1 MNELT
6 QKIQRILTPKAA
18 LIAYRCD
25 ECRTNST
32 EYFLEL
38 RPIHK
43 NGQMGAGMPVTYE
56 FMNALME
63 SYTEEMSGIPAGVL
77 PETCW
82 PAIREKDR
90 RNTSGATRRAKDRCS
105 STSS

>member
-77 PETCW
+77 PDNLL
-82 PAIREKDR
+82 ALSLIHI
-90 RNTSGATRRAKDRCS
+90 
-105 STSS
+105 

>member
-43 NGQMGAGMPVTYE
+43 T
-56 FMNALME
+56 
-63 SYTEEMSGIPAGVL
+63 
-77 PETCW
+77 
-82 PAIREKDR
+82 DR
-90 RNTSGATRRAKDRCS
+90 WGPGCR
-105 STSS
+105 

>member
-1 MNELT
+1 MKGGVYRMLTNELT

-38 RPIHK
+38 RPIHEK
-43 NGQMGAGMPVTYE
+43 TDR
-56 FMNALME
+56 
-63 SYTEEMSGIPAGVL
+63 SGDPG
-77 PETCW
+77 C
-82 PAIREKDR
+82 R
-90 RNTSGATRRAKDRCS
+90 
-105 STSS
+105 